1 MATAAARRNSDDL
14 EARARTAL
22 QIAKKL
28 KTLEGQIEPHKVRFR
43 QDAGGATLKVPVKGL
58 GEVLVKAASKGGEPK
73 LTLDAEALERDS
85 PLLQQLIERGIVSWE
100 KTKPRAASV
109 EFKVNI

>member
-1 MATAAARRNSDDL
+1 MSKATAVARPNSL

-22 QIAKKL
+22 TIAKKL
-28 KTLEGQIEPHKVRFR
+28 KVLEGQLEPHKIQFR
-43 QDAGGATLKVPVKGL
+43 QDANGETLKVPVPGL
-58 GEVLVKAASKGGEPK
+58 GQVMVKAASKGGTVLK
-73 LTLDAEALERDS
+73 LDAEALQQDS

-109 EFKVNI
+109 EFQLNV